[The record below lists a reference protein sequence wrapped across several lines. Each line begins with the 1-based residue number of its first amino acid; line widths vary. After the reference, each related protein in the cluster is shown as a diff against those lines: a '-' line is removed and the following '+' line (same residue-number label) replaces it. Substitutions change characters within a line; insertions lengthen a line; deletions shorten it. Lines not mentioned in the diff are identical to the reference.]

1 MGVFGGSSRDRIYS
15 SYESIDGKLS
25 EIQKRLGQQQD
36 ALTGTLA
43 VDIQQLHTK
52 MDYMYAQLTRI
63 AEHGPVEA
71 MPPPREYKP
80 LKTASSD
87 PKILAK
93 LTELDK
99 LSNLDKLNS
108 LDKLEVL
115 SKLSSLTKLDDL
127 DKLDRLSKLDKL
139 ERLEE
144 LDRLKELDNLAYLK
158 RLDVLNDIKLALPSA
173 SSFQKPVQ
181 EPVRDLPRMQNDE
194 MALIMESLKKLT
206 MLDRIDRAQQI
217 MLARMGVKKES
228 GPLQDDPK
236 LAEISK
242 RFIEL
247 VTVYRDQNRVL
258 RQQNEAL
265 QAQLEEFSNDLKD
278 IKSIISGG
286 QQNPPKKKSTK
297 SQL

>member
-25 EIQKRLGQQQD
+25 EIQKRLAQQQD

-52 MDYMYAQLTRI
+52 MDYMYTQLTRL
-63 AEHGPVEA
+63 AEHGPIEV
-71 MPPPREYKP
+71 MPPPREYKQP
-80 LKTASSD
+80 KSASLD

-99 LSNLDKLNS
+99 LNNLDKL
-108 LDKLEVL
+108 ETL

-127 DKLDRLSKLDKL
+127 DKLEKLSKLDKL

-181 EPVRDLPRMQNDE
+181 EPVREPPRMQGNDI
-194 MALIMESLKKLT
+194 APLLESLKKLS

-217 MLARMGVKKES
+217 MLARMGVKNEE
-228 GPLQDDPK
+228 GPIHDDAK
-236 LAEISK
+236 LSEISK

-247 VTVYRDQNRVL
+247 VTVYREQNRVL

-265 QAQLEEFSNDLKD
+265 QVQLGEFMKDLKD
-278 IKSIISGG
+278 IKSIITGG
-286 QQNPPKKKSTK
+286 QQNPPKKKSPK